1 MILPVSSAS
10 TAYNVSIQ
18 DKYVKA
24 TALCSCGEH
33 SYTYHTGTFMNYCP
47 FCHYY
52 RCLEWNPKGT
62 AEGEW
67 TCGVC
72 GADYCAADGRCKS
85 GGSDVYLI
93 EYEVPK
99 PVVANNATCD
109 NSSQVQKSPG
119 ELMFDK
125 LNQYKDVNLFG
136 LSF

>member
-1 MILPVSSAS
+1 LILPVSSAS
-10 TAYNVSIQ
+10 TAYNVSIH

-33 SYTYHTGTFMNYCP
+33 SYTYHTGIFVDYCP
-47 FCHYY
+47 FCHHY

-62 AEGEW
+62 SEGEW
-67 TCGVC
+67 TCSHC
-72 GADYCAADGRCKS
+72 DSDFCAADGRCKS

-99 PVVANNATCD
+99 PVCAKIAPT
-109 NSSQVQKSPG
+109 QTVQKSPG